1 MKLEL
6 EALAEAV
13 VVTLPVAEP
22 DAVPELSVVAVR
34 SLVMLAE
41 NSAESSETM
50 LFSELMPWTL
60 TVFVVGAV
68 CVNDEFCVTT
78 VSSLK
83 VLLFVISTA

>member
-22 DAVPELSVVAVR
+22 EAVPELTVAALR
-34 SLVMLAE
+34 SLVMFAE

-50 LFSELMPWTL
+50 
-60 TVFVVGAV
+60 
-68 CVNDEFCVTT
+68 
-78 VSSLK
+78 
-83 VLLFVISTA
+83 

>member
-34 SLVMLAE
+34 SL
-41 NSAESSETM
+41 
-50 LFSELMPWTL
+50 
-60 TVFVVGAV
+60 
-68 CVNDEFCVTT
+68 
-78 VSSLK
+78 
-83 VLLFVISTA
+83 

>member
-22 DAVPELSVVAVR
+22 EAVPEVEVTSAVM
-34 SLVMLAE
+34 SLVIVDE

-50 LFSELMPWTL
+50 LFSELIPWTL
-60 TVFVVGAV
+60 TVFVVGAI
-68 CVNDEFCVTT
+68 CLNEEF
-78 VSSLK
+78 
-83 VLLFVISTA
+83 